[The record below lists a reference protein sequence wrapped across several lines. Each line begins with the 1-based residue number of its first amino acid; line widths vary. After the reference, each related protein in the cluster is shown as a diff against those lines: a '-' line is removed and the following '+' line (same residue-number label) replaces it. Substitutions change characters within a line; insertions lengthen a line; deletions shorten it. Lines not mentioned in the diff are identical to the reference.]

1 MHSIY
6 INMETD
12 SGSTQ
17 IISFQASEHFEAGM
31 GSIQE
36 AVTFHYCRRQAETD
50 GQGPCGGDG
59 SLSRVAS
66 EVPIVTGSDTN
77 GDL

>member
-1 MHSIY
+1 
-6 INMETD
+6 MEMD
-12 SGSTQ
+12 LGSTQ

-50 GQGPCGGDG
+50 GPGPCRGDG
-59 SLSRVAS
+59 SPSRAAS
-66 EVPIVTGSDTN
+66 EVPTVTGSDTI
-77 GDL
+77 GVL